1 MNKNRGGVISVVA
14 PDSLG
19 ALAGLQSGDRLLTIN
34 GQPLRDVIDYRYFS
48 AEEQLELLLER
59 DGKQFTAAIERDY
72 GTELGLDF
80 TELVFDGMRLCRNRC
95 PFCFVDQ
102 MPKGLRPS
110 LYLHDDDYRYSFL
123 LGNFVTLT
131 NLTEDDWQ
139 RIGEQGLSPLYVS
152 IHATDQAVRRRVL
165 GNPRAP
171 DIIGQLNRLSELGI
185 AVHGQV
191 VIWPGVN
198 DGAVLHKTIE
208 QMAELWPA
216 VETLAIVP
224 VGLTSCQQGDIRR
237 VSASE
242 ANAILDLTDEYRV
255 LLQQKCGCTWLY
267 PADELYL
274 LAGRTVPPASFYDDE
289 AQWQNGVGLV
299 RELLD
304 DWQRTKR
311 KLKVVTPR
319 LQRITLACG
328 ELIAPTLA
336 KITTELAER
345 CKMNAQVI
353 AVPNRLFGERVTVSG
368 LLSGADV
375 LETLHNAD
383 LGQHVF
389 LPRVMF
395 ATEDQITLDD
405 LTITELASRLHTPIS
420 CVSLLSEMVAHVLA
434 P

>member
-1 MNKNRGGVISVVA
+1 MNKNRGGLISTVA
-14 PDSLG
+14 PDGLG
-19 ALAGLQSGDRLLTIN
+19 TQAGLQPGDRLLAIN

-48 AEEQLELLLER
+48 AEEQLQLLLER
-59 DGKQFTAAIERDY
+59 DGRQFAVTIERDY
-72 GTELGLDF
+72 GAELGLDF
-80 TELVFDGMRLCRNRC
+80 TDLVFDGMRLCRNRC

-152 IHATDQAVRRRVL
+152 IHATDQAVRRRLL
-165 GNPRAP
+165 GNPRVP

-198 DGAVLHKTIE
+198 DGAVLRQTIE
-208 QMAELWPA
+208 QVAGLWPA

-224 VGLTSCQQGDIRR
+224 VGLTYCQQGDIRR

-242 ANAILDLTDEYRV
+242 ANAILDLADEYRV
-255 LLQQKCGCTWLY
+255 SLQQKCDCTWLY

-299 RELLD
+299 RELLN
-304 DWQRTKR
+304 DWQSTKR
-311 KLKVVTPR
+311 KLKVVPPR
-319 LQRITLACG
+319 LQRVTLACG
-328 ELIAPTLA
+328 ELIAPILA
-336 KITTELAER
+336 KLTSELAER
-345 CKMNAQVI
+345 LKISAQVV
-353 AVPNRLFGERVTVSG
+353 AVPNRLFGTSVTVSG
-368 LLSGADV
+368 LLSGADIV
-375 LETLHNAD
+375 ETLHNVD
-383 LGQHVF
+383 LGQHLF

-405 LTITELASRLHTPIS
+405 LTTTELASRLQTPIS
-420 CVSLLSEMVAHVLA
+420 CVSLLSEVVVHVLA